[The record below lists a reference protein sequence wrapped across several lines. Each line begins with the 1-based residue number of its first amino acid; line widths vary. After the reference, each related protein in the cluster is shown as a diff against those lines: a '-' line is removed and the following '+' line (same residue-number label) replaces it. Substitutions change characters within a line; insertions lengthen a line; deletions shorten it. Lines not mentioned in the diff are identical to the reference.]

1 MANKV
6 HLKIQI
12 QDGDYYPQVTEKNKE
27 KYAYVGKLATPR
39 PEPVINSNEQGQT
52 LGGIIN
58 MIAEHKKHRAQSH
71 DQWCN
76 TILSM
81 VAAGELT
88 REQLMALYIKFLPIQ
103 LKNVIS
109 VSDLTQTRQKSA
121 IVGEPQ
127 EQEKYTI
134 DLLADSIAAWIVTG
148 QVEPDD
154 LFDQLE
160 NQSTMTLR

>member
-1 MANKV
+1 MANK
-6 HLKIQI
+6 LNLMIQI
-12 QDGDYYPQVTEKNKE
+12 QGDEYFPAVTEKNKTSF
-27 KYAYVGKLATPR
+27 AYVGQLAIAAPK
-39 PEPVINSNEQGQT
+39 PVVDSSEQEQT
-52 LGGIIN
+52 LKGIIN

-71 DQWCN
+71 DQWCK
-76 TILSM
+76 TMLKM
-81 VAAGELT
+81 VDAGELT
-88 REQLMALYIKFLPIQ
+88 REQLTALYIKFLPVQ
-103 LKNVIS
+103 LKNAIT

-127 EQEKYTI
+127 DQEKYTI

-160 NQSTMTLR
+160 NQSTLALR